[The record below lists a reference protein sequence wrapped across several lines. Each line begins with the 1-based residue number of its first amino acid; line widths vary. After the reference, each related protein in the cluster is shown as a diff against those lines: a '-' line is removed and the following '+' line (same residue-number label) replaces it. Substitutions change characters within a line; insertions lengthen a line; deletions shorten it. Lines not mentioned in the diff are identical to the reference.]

1 MTIGIGK
8 EREGLNYLEWARE
21 LQSKFDCSLADLFKE
36 NGILHQTTCTY
47 TPQQNNIVECK
58 NNHILEGYKCFHP
71 PTSKYYVSMNV
82 QFYEMESYFS
92 RNVSLVP
99 LQEEIGSN
107 EEEKLWLEEKKL

>member
-1 MTIGIGK
+1 
-8 EREGLNYLEWARE
+8 
-21 LQSKFDCSLADLFKE
+21 
-36 NGILHQTTCTY
+36 
-47 TPQQNNIVECK
+47 
-58 NNHILEGYKCFHP
+58 
-71 PTSKYYVSMNV
+71 MNV